1 MGTVDLED
9 NGPFGHADARAGLA
23 DGVRFDFIADFV
35 EVEVLT
41 AGFVQKHAEI

>member
-9 NGPFGHADARAGLA
+9 NGAFGHADARAGLA

-35 EVEVLT
+35 T

>member
-9 NGPFGHADARAGLA
+9 DGSLRHADARAGLA
-23 DGVRFDFIADFV
+23 DGVRFDFVADFV
-35 EVEVLT
+35 EVEVLA